1 MAMAI
6 RQAFADYINTGTSVA
21 PTWSLCGTGFTQ
33 LDESPNAQMESKV
46 YIHQKEASP
55 TITRYEP
62 VFPFETEYW
71 SDDDAIALIY
81 NIARNRLVG
90 EDAQVE
96 YLRTDLLIDENGEP
110 IGATVTA
117 RKFIVAVEVSDISG
131 EGGEAISVSGNLNQ
145 VGAFVDG
152 VFTISSKSFA
162 PAP

>member
-1 MAMAI
+1 MALAI
-6 RQAFADYINTGTSVA
+6 RQAFADYINTSTTENPS
-21 PTWSLCGTGFTQ
+21 WSLCGTGFTQ

-62 VFPFETEYW
+62 VFPFTTELW
-71 SDDDAIALIY
+71 SDDDAIKMIY

-90 EDAQVE
+90 EAAQVE

-110 IGATVTA
+110 ITTTVPA

-131 EGGEAISVSGNLNQ
+131 EGGEAISVSGNFNQ
-145 VGAFVDG
+145 VGAFVEGD
-152 VFTISSKSFA
+152 FDISSKTFTA
-162 PAP
+162 DA

>member
-1 MAMAI
+1 MALAI
-6 RQAFADYINTGTSVA
+6 RQAFADYINTSTTETPS
-21 PTWSLCGTGFTQ
+21 WSLCGTGFTQ

-62 VFPFETEYW
+62 VFPFTTELW
-71 SDDDAIALIY
+71 SDDDAIKMIY

-90 EDAQVE
+90 EAAQVE

-110 IGATVTA
+110 ITTTVPA

-131 EGGEAISVSGNLNQ
+131 EGGEAISVSGNFNQ
-145 VGAFVDG
+145 VGAFVEGD
-152 VFTISSKSFA
+152 FDISSKTFTA
-162 PAP
+162 DA